1 MVRGIRVGLDA
12 RDVTELER
20 LARSAETSVE
30 GVASRFLRERIREE
44 AFLQLEYRDLG
55 ADRQMCIKGSRL
67 TVWQVVMVARHFGM
81 DPALVAEHLE
91 HPLENIRA
99 ALAYAA
105 AYHDEID
112 PIVEEVA
119 STTFEDLKRRVPGL
133 VKARV

>member
-1 MVRGIRVGLDA
+1 VGLDA
-12 RDVTELER
+12 RDGAELEG
-20 LARSAETSVE
+20 LARSTGASVDE
-30 GVASRFLRERIREE
+30 IAARFLRERIREE
-44 AFLQLEYRDLG
+44 AFPSLEYRGTG
-55 ADRQMCIKGSRL
+55 ADRQMCIKGNRL
-67 TVWQVVMVARHFGM
+67 TVWQVAMVARHFGM
-81 DPALVAEHLE
+81 DPSLVAEHLE

-119 STTFEDLKRRVPGL
+119 STTFEDLKRHVPGL